1 MKYTVS
7 GVCSRS
13 VEFDIEDGIVK
24 NVVFDGGCNGNTKG
38 IAKLVEGMDA
48 NEVIRRLR
56 GVTCG
61 RKGTSCPDQLALAL
75 EKAMK
80 G

>member
-38 IAKLVEGMDA
+38 IAKLVEGMVFRRNVGADELKKWA
-48 NEVIRRLR
+48 EEV
-56 GVTCG
+56 V
-61 RKGTSCPDQLALAL
+61 K
-75 EKAMK
+75 
-80 G
+80 